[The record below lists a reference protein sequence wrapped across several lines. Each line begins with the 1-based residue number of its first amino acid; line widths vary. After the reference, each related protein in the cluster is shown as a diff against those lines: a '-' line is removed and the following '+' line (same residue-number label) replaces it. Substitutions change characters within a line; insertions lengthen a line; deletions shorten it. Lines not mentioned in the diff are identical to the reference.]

1 MMPLLVRQFS
11 LPHQLHTLAVLI
23 KTTAL
28 KCMIST
34 SMLLL
39 FAVGLE
45 ARLLRLTVLEI
56 VRKDIIAV
64 SQLESRLEQPFAHVR
79 PSLSS
84 QQPFFRCANTHH

>member
-1 MMPLLVRQFS
+1 MMPLLVRLFR
-11 LPHQLHTLAVLI
+11 LPHQFQTLAVLI

-28 KCMIST
+28 KCMLST

-45 ARLLRLTVLEI
+45 AMLLRLTVLEI

-64 SQLESRLEQPFAHVR
+64 SQLESRSEQPFAHVR

-84 QQPFFRCANTHH
+84 QKPSF